1 MTQPRRFIWTHL
13 TSGTIPVMGE
23 GLASSVV
30 PLTLADE
37 EWLNTLFY
45 DLKFTLQEW
54 DGHKWLPV
62 FDTDPQIR

>member
-1 MTQPRRFIWTHL
+1 
-13 TSGTIPVMGE
+13 MGE